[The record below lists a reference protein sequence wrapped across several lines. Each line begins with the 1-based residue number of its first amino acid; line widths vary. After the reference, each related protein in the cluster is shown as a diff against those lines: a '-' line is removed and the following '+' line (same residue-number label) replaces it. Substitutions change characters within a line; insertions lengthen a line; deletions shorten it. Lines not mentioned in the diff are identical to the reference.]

1 MEEESKPLKVA
12 CPECKV
18 GFSENLDDPWYYEN
32 EYGNATCDTCGEVFA
47 IYWDM
52 GVPMT
57 EEEWESLNPLEESLL
72 TTEQVLE
79 PEPRTVECYDG
90 GFIFKITKSEADE
103 IEGKFDEA
111 SDAIEDESDHNFEA
125 RQLHNAQRRNKGND
139 AT

>member
-1 MEEESKPLKVA
+1 
-12 CPECKV
+12 
-18 GFSENLDDPWYYEN
+18 
-32 EYGNATCDTCGEVFA
+32 
-47 IYWDM
+47 M